1 MFYSFI
7 VLYKL
12 SGYYYYYNV
21 NDVTL
26 SYPPYPVNYP
36 DSALLCLN
44 FTLLMAVTLIAVF
57 TNKWCLHC

>member
-26 SYPPYPVNYP
+26 SYPPYPVNCP
-36 DSALLCLN
+36 PLLKLF